1 MAEIN
6 LAPAFQRAAK
16 IIRSRLLLQV
26 PRDTGN
32 LARSISVFAQKDG
45 VTVQFAGYG
54 IYTDMGTGPFR
65 VDEAD
70 KWEGYKEVKGG
81 VFAQEWTALPETDY
95 DDIELLITKEIDK
108 AFDRVELETEQHI
121 IQL

>member
-32 LARSISVFAQKDG
+32 LARSINVFAQKDG

>member
-32 LARSISVFAQKDG
+32 LARSINVFAQKNG